1 MHGVHLK
8 MFLQFQMFKNVF
20 SQLKNMN
27 FNSKD
32 IEPFALVILIMIKK
46 FDVILIKSNY
56 NVFQQKIT
64 IFKIEK

>member
-1 MHGVHLK
+1 
-8 MFLQFQMFKNVF
+8 
-20 SQLKNMN
+20 MN
-27 FNSKD
+27 FNSRD
-32 IEPFALVILIMIKK
+32 IEPIALVILIVIKK